1 MNSGMQYDEV
11 SALFAAHKNEISDSG
26 FSRRVAAAL
35 PDRAYSLRSLPLR
48 AIAVAAGAM
57 VTLAVVF
64 LFGSH
69 LVIAVVSDLIFAAC
83 TLSVPSPTSL
93 AIYGG
98 LLALLSTVGY
108 TAYCEA

>member
-11 SALFAAHKNEISDSG
+11 SALFAAHKTEVPDNG

-35 PDRAYSLRSLPLR
+35 PDRAYSLHNLPLR
-48 AIAVAAGAM
+48 AIAVAVGAM

-64 LFGSH
+64 LFGGD

-83 TLSVPSPTSL
+83 TLSAPSPTSL

-98 LLALLSTVGY
+98 LIALLSTVGF
-108 TAYCEA
+108 TAYYEA